1 VLLVYFLFFYR
12 GAVLKLLLFFLGVVV
27 VVFGASTIMTFLLR
41 GQSRDLLFSLSGRAE
56 WWTYAWNYFLKS
68 SWFCKFFGNG
78 FAAGEKLVAAQS
90 NAVMYTLD
98 SEWFAILISNGLLGA
113 FLYLMF
119 WLSTIKQIF
128 TAYRIDRSNVILA
141 ETVGVLLMTLAVHS
155 YYVLICFFAICA
167 LCHTQE
173 QY

>member
-1 VLLVYFLFFYR
+1 MEL
-12 GAVLKLLLFFLGVVV
+12 
-27 VVFGASTIMTFLLR
+27 
-41 GQSRDLLFSLSGRAE
+41 
-56 WWTYAWNYFLKS
+56 FLKS

-141 ETVGVLLMTLAVHS
+141 ETVGVLLIILCEPSLSRLWRCIRIMFSSAFCNLRTLP
-155 YYVLICFFAICA
+155 YTRTVLNLEELIMKNSG
-167 LCHTQE
+167 
-173 QY
+173 